1 MSDEEFYE
9 AFYEEALDLLKLLEA
24 EGKVPVS
31 DSF

>member
-24 EGKVPVS
+24 EENQT
-31 DSF
+31 DSKR